1 MANLTI
7 FNSLSE
13 KKEVFSSR
21 KKISIYVCGVTPYD
35 ITHLGHA
42 FTYVSFDMII
52 RYLRYLNYEVK
63 YVQNV
68 TDIDDDILK
77 KAKETG
83 IEWRLLGEKNFSL
96 FLDDL
101 QWLNIRQPDFFPR
114 ASDHI
119 PEIISLIRT
128 LLKKGFAYEKNRTVY
143 FDVSKDHEYGKLS
156 KINPEQMLPL
166 LKERGG
172 DPSDPNKK
180 NPLDFVLWQKQQPGE
195 PFWES
200 PWGRGRPG
208 WHIEC
213 SAMSMKYLGV
223 PIDIHG
229 GGGDLI
235 YPHHE
240 SELAQSEKASGQ
252 LFVNFWLHTAM
263 LYYQEA
269 KMSKSLGNMVF
280 VADLRKKYSAN
291 TVRLLLL
298 SHHYR
303 QEWEYSEPEIA
314 RAEKLNDL
322 FKRIWL
328 VQSGTGNEIEI
339 SSFRNDFFTALNND
353 FNSQQAL
360 QVLEHMVNISL
371 KTDKN
376 ITPAKAFLNLAFN
389 ILGLRVEY

>member
-7 FNSLSE
+7 FNSISE

>member
-156 KINPEQMLPL
+156 KINPEEMLTL
-166 LKERGG
+166 LMERGG
-172 DPSDPNKK
+172 DPADPNKK